1 MKLFGVVCHSKN
13 VRISSFIKAMQYLP
27 LEHIDVFQSE
37 EKAREYIVAQN
48 NDATLYEIEADED
61 TKYYSN
67 TSSGNHSIDC
77 SKIND
82 ITVAIHFIHHGDSRI
97 IEHLFKP
104 SFGGSQS
111 GCPSLDNFERKKE
124 LISAYH
130 CLQSVSNY
138 HKCRDAHNTLLDHIQ
153 CILQNA
159 KEVEE
164 SARTINDN
172 ENYKYGFQVDH
183 RLLCN
188 ALKLVADVLGLDKT
202 GKPTGHPRITVAE
215 YKREIKRLNLASTKT
230 DILINLS
237 YSLLAIALVLS
248 PALFLT
254 GALSGGV
261 ALGLT
266 VASGLAS
273 CGIFSKAF
281 YSDAGYRCNVM
292 MQRMIDSKAQT
303 VEAELIEDFGVEME
317 QASSIRSCLSN
328 L

>member
-27 LEHIDVFQSE
+27 LEYLDVFQSKE
-37 EKAREYIVAQN
+37 EAENYIVAQN
-48 NDATLYEIEADED
+48 CFATIYEIEADEG

-67 TSSGNHSIDC
+67 LSSGNRCIDC
-77 SKIND
+77 NQIND
-82 ITVAIHFIHHGDSRI
+82 ITAVHFIHEDSRTI
-97 IEHLFKP
+97 ACTFEP
-104 SFGGSQS
+104 SVGSTQFGSP
-111 GCPSLDNFERKKE
+111 PSLDNFEQKKD

-130 CLQSVSNY
+130 RLQGVSNY
-138 HKCRDAHNTLLDHIQ
+138 HKCRDAHSTLLDHIQ

-164 SARTINDN
+164 SARTVNDN
-172 ENYKYGFQVDH
+172 ENYQYISQMNA
-183 RLLCN
+183 RLYN

-202 GKPTGHPRITVAE
+202 GKPTGHSRITVAQ
-215 YKREIKRLNLASTKT
+215 YKTEIKRLNLESTKT
-230 DILINLS
+230 GLMIKLS

-254 GALSGGV
+254 GVLSGGA

-266 VASGLAS
+266 VASGLVS

-281 YSDAGYRCNVM
+281 YGDAGYRCNVM
-292 MQRMIDSKAQT
+292 MKRMIDSKAQT
-303 VEAELIEDFGVEME
+303 VEAELIEDFGVAME
-317 QASSIRSCLSN
+317 RASSIRLCLSN
-328 L
+328 F